1 MKRITGRESSGACSL
16 PNSFLHL
23 IKKFSCFIILASI
36 VFLGSALFSPDA
48 LQAADTGLRSPTS
61 NLADTGGDG
70 NGYQGSPSNAHA
82 DDTLNAVDTDSG
94 SNTGTSCTGTDK
106 DKHRFYDYSFSI
118 PTGSTINGIEVRLDA
133 RADSTTGTPRICVQ
147 LSWDGGTTWTAV
159 KTSANLTTTLATY
172 TLGNA
177 TDNWGRAWSVNDFSN
192 PNFRVRLINIASN
205 ISRDFTLDW
214 VAVRVHYTASP
225 TPPTIT
231 STPVT
236 TGNVGQVYSCQ
247 ATATGTAPI
256 TWSLVSPPSGMTIGS
271 TTGLVT
277 WTPGAAGGFRVTVRA
292 TNSVGSVDQ
301 SYIIIVSTPADTGLR
316 SPTVNAA
323 ETSSAGDNNGYQTS
337 PGNAHGDD
345 TLNAVD
351 TDSGSNTGTSCTGTD
366 KDKHRFYDYGFSIP
380 GGSTVNGIEVRL
392 DARADSTTGTPRI
405 CVQLSWDG
413 GTTWTAAKTSAN
425 LTTTLATYTL
435 GNATD
440 TWGRAWNV
448 NAFSN
453 ANFRVRLINI
463 ASNTSRDFTLDWV
476 AVRVHYA
483 VPPSSVLTLTK
494 SGSGVG
500 MVTSSPA
507 GLDCGATCAASFTS
521 GTSVTL
527 TATPTSGSTFA
538 GFSGGCTSAI
548 TTCIFTITANTTVTA
563 TFNDTEAPMVPSSLA
578 AAVAGTNQINLSW
591 SGSTDNMGVSGYWVE
606 RCQEVGCSDF
616 ARVNTSLMTGTTYS
630 DAGLA
635 ADTTYRYR
643 VQASDAV
650 GNLSAYSNTATETTL
665 PNPVLSLNKLGSGVG
680 IVTSSPEGI
689 NCGTTC
695 SASFASGTLVTLTA
709 VADSGST
716 FTGFG
721 NGCISATSP
730 CTFTIT
736 ANTTVTATF
745 NDTQAPTVPSGLTA
759 TVMST
764 SQIDLSWSAS
774 TDNMGVTGY
783 RVYRDGIELGTTP
796 LLNASDTGL
805 GAATTYSYT
814 VSALDAAE
822 NLSAQSAPVT
832 ATTFAGTISGRVT
845 QSNGTT
851 PLVGAAVEFF
861 QGPIAKGV
869 VSTDSSGDYTF
880 PAPSSGTY
888 TVQASAVG
896 YVTQN
901 QTGIVVTVGGDTTA
915 DFSLNATPANNA
927 ISYTYDALGRL
938 VGVVDPAGETATYAY
953 DAVGN
958 LLSITRQ
965 SSSIVSIIGFTPNS
979 GPIGTSVTIS
989 GTGFSTTPSEN
1000 TVTFNGVA
1008 ANVTS
1013 ATATQ
1018 IVATVPA
1025 GTTSGPIAITNPNGS
1040 AISGAAFTV
1049 TSPIS
1054 IQLNQTTATVTA
1066 GSSKQ
1071 FTATITGTTDQ
1082 RVLWRLEGVGAPV
1095 VGTLSSA
1102 GLYTVPSTFVDTAQV
1117 IVKAISMAD
1126 PSKYATASVLVF
1138 PSAPFGPYTAPQV
1151 SVGIVQSPSP
1161 SGPFVAPQIS
1171 VSLVPMIDTISPN
1184 SGAQGAT
1191 DLLIT
1196 LTGSG
1201 LSGATSLNFL
1211 RNGAVDTSITA
1222 SNLTSNSEGTEA
1234 TALLTISAAAP
1245 AGIRVIK
1252 ITTSNG
1258 TSSGSATD
1266 GNSFNVT
1273 VP

>member
-16 PNSFLHL
+16 PNSSLHL
-23 IKKFSCFIILASI
+23 IKKFPCFIILASI
-36 VFLGSALFSPDA
+36 VFLGFALFSPDA

-70 NGYQGSPSNAHA
+70 NGYQGSPANAH
-82 DDTLNAVDTDSG
+82 T
-94 SNTGTSCTGTDK
+94 
-106 DKHRFYDYSFSI
+106 
-118 PTGSTINGIEVRLDA
+118 
-133 RADSTTGTPRICVQ
+133 
-147 LSWDGGTTWTAV
+147 
-159 KTSANLTTTLATY
+159 
-172 TLGNA
+172 
-177 TDNWGRAWSVNDFSN
+177 
-192 PNFRVRLINIASN
+192 
-205 ISRDFTLDW
+205 
-214 VAVRVHYTASP
+214 
-225 TPPTIT
+225 
-231 STPVT
+231 
-236 TGNVGQVYSCQ
+236 
-247 ATATGTAPI
+247 
-256 TWSLVSPPSGMTIGS
+256 
-271 TTGLVT
+271 
-277 WTPGAAGGFRVTVRA
+277 
-292 TNSVGSVDQ
+292 
-301 SYIIIVSTPADTGLR
+301 
-316 SPTVNAA
+316 
-323 ETSSAGDNNGYQTS
+323 
-337 PGNAHGDD
+337 DD

-392 DARADSTTGTPRI
+392 DARADSTSGTPRI
-405 CVQLSWDG
+405 CVQLSWNG
-413 GTTWTAAKTSAN
+413 GTTWTTAKTSPN
-425 LTTTLATYTL
+425 LTTTLATFTL

-440 TWGRAWNV
+440 TWGRTWNV
-448 NAFSN
+448 NDFGN

-476 AVRVHYA
+476 AVRVHYVVPA
-483 VPPSSVLTLTK
+483 PPTITSTPVTTGNVGQAYSYQATATGTTPITWSLVSPPSGMTIGSTTGLVTWTPGNAGSFPVTVRATNSLGSVDQSYTIVVSTPANTGLRSPTANAADTGGDGNGYQTTPTNAHADDTANAVDTDSGSGTGTSCTGTDKDKHRFYNYGLSIPTGATVNGIEVRLDARADSTSGTPRICVQLSWDGGTTWTTAKTSANLTTTLASYTLGNATDNWGRTWAESNFTDAGFRVRLINIASSTLRDFTLDWIAVRVHYATPPAPVLTLTK
-494 SGSGVG
+494 SGPGSGT
-500 MVTSSPA
+500 VTSSPS
-507 GLDCGATCAASFTS
+507 GIDCGATCSASFNIGTVVNLTAAPNANATFSGWSGCDSTSGTTCTVTMNAAKNVTASFTLQTFVLTVTKNGTGTGTVTS
-521 GTSVTL
+521 NPAGMDCGSTCAAPFDAGTSVTL
-527 TATPTSGSTFA
+527 TPTPAADSTFA
-538 GFSGGCTSAI
+538 GWSGACNGTGACVVGMDAAKS
-548 TTCIFTITANTTVTA
+548 VTA
-563 TFNDTEAPMVPSSLA
+563 TFDLQSFILTVSRDGSG
-578 AAVAGTNQINLSW
+578 AGT
-591 SGSTDNMGVSGYWVE
+591 
-606 RCQEVGCSDF
+606 
-616 ARVNTSLMTGTTYS
+616 
-630 DAGLA
+630 
-635 ADTTYRYR
+635 
-643 VQASDAV
+643 
-650 GNLSAYSNTATETTL
+650 
-665 PNPVLSLNKLGSGVG
+665 
-680 IVTSSPEGI
+680 VTSVPAGI
-689 NCGTTC
+689 NCGVDC
-695 SASFASGTLVTLTA
+695 SETYNSGTAVVLTA
-709 VADSGST
+709 APAAGSDFTSWSGCDNAV
-716 FTGFG
+716 G
-721 NGCISATSP
+721 TS
-730 CTFTIT
+730 C
-736 ANTTVTATF
+736 TVTVNAAKSVTTTF

-764 SQIDLSWSAS
+764 SQINLSWSAS
-774 TDNMGVTGY
+774 TDNMGITGY

-880 PAPSSGTY
+880 LAPSSGTY
-888 TVQASAVG
+888 TAQASAVG

-1025 GTTSGPIAITNPNGS
+1025 GTTSGPIAITNPNGN
-1040 AISGAAFTV
+1040 AISSAAFTV

-1066 GSSKQ
+1066 GGSKQ
-1071 FTATITGTTDQ
+1071 FIATITGTTDQ
-1082 RVLWRLEGVGAPV
+1082 RVLWRLEGIGAPV

-1151 SVGIVQSPSP
+1151 SVSIVQSPSP

-1201 LSGATSLNFL
+1201 LAGATSLNFL

-1234 TALLTISAAAP
+1234 TAQLTISAAAP